1 MEITVI
7 VPTYNRLASLK
18 DTLHGLQKQ
27 TLPSHLF
34 EIIVVNDGSSDDT
47 EKYLKEVEATSTSFR
62 FITQVN
68 AGPAAARNRGI
79 AAARGRIIAFTDDDC
94 IPDANWL
101 EVIQNA
107 FAERDIVG
115 LQGSTYTDVK
125 AITPLTHQIDNENG
139 NASVPTC
146 NAAFTRE
153 VLLHVNGFDEHFPF
167 PHNEDADLAW
177 RIEQLGSI
185 QFVKAMRVYHPA
197 RTDAFKKVMK
207 RMKIMESEFRL
218 FYRNTTAYQQ
228 KRSSSPWKNIYWEI
242 GVKTQG
248 YYLLSRWKYYRRP
261 WLMVQGITLT
271 FIWWFDLVRRLP
283 QFIASNRRERLNN
296 Q

>member
-7 VPTYNRLASLK
+7 IPTYNRLASLK
-18 DTLHGLQKQ
+18 DTLNGLHKQ
-27 TLPSHLF
+27 TLPAHLF

-62 FITQVN
+62 FITQAN

-107 FAERDIVG
+107 FNERDLVG

-153 VLLHVNGFDEHFPF
+153 VLVRVNGFDEHFPF

-177 RIEQLGSI
+177 RVEQIGKI
-185 QFVKAMRVYHPA
+185 QFVKTMRVYHPA

-228 KRSSSPWKNIYWEI
+228 KRASSPWKNIYWEI

-261 WLMVQGITLT
+261 WLMVQGIALT

-283 QFIASNRRERLNN
+283 QFIASNRRERLNS
-296 Q
+296 

>member
-27 TLPSHLF
+27 TLPAHLF

-62 FITQVN
+62 FITQAN

-79 AAARGRIIAFTDDDC
+79 ATARGRIIAFTDDDC

-107 FAERDIVG
+107 FAERDVVG

-153 VLLHVNGFDEHFPF
+153 VLLRVNGFDEHFPF

-261 WLMVQGITLT
+261 WLMVQGIALT

-283 QFIASNRRERLNN
+283 QFIASNRQERLNN